1 MPTSRSGT
9 TGVAAPYRLLEIGM
23 APGWLNVGPTE
34 RWLSAIA
41 GAVTASVGLRRRGGP
56 GWLLAFLG
64 GALIARGAI
73 GHSPLYKWLGKRRGG
88 RPASGVSAGTVLVER
103 SVTIDRP
110 AADLYAFWRR
120 FENLP
125 TVMHHLKSIT
135 TLGEGITRWVAAG
148 PAGADVTWDAQLVD
162 DEANELIAWRSLA
175 GSQVHHAG
183 SVRFRPAPAG
193 RGTEVSVRLQALTPG
208 GKAGTLVAAM
218 FGASPKQEISDD
230 LRRFKALMETG
241 EILTTQGQAS
251 CRQ

>member
-1 MPTSRSGT
+1 MATSRGGA
-9 TGVAAPYRLLEIGM
+9 TGLAAPYRWLEIGM
-23 APGWLNVGPTE
+23 APGWQNVGPKE
-34 RWLSAIA
+34 RWLSLVT
-41 GAVTASVGLRRRGGP
+41 GAAMAFVGLRRRGG
-56 GWLLAFLG
+56 GGLLMAFLG
-64 GALIARGAI
+64 GALIARGAT
-73 GHSPLYKWLGKRRGG
+73 GHSPVYDLLGMRRR
-88 RPASGVSAGTVLVER
+88 RPESGISAGTVLVER
-103 SVTIDRP
+103 SVTINRP

-120 FENLP
+120 FKNLP

-193 RGTEVSVRLQALTPG
+193 RGTEVSVRLQVLTPG
-208 GKAGTLVAAM
+208 GKAGALVAAM